1 LCLTAACLA
10 LAAPS
15 LPAAENPS
23 AKPDALRD
31 REKDIEELKRFSQV
45 LNIVERHYV
54 NEVTRSGLI
63 DGAVKGMLQ
72 SLDPH
77 STLLNKEE
85 FKEMKETT
93 SGEFFGIGIEITM
106 EGSQVVVV
114 TPIED
119 TPAYKAGFKPGDL
132 ILSVDGQPTMDM
144 GLQDV
149 VSRIRGPK
157 GTEVELVFMHRDD
170 KSPTTV
176 TIKRDAIP
184 LISVKTRELEPG
196 YHWMRLTRFS
206 ERTTQELLDALDDI
220 NKKGSLK
227 GLVLDLRNN
236 PGGLLDQ
243 AVRTADCFLRDGLIV
258 SVRGRDE
265 QANREFQATEQK
277 TDVTVPVVV
286 LVNAGSASAA
296 EIVAGA
302 LGDQK
307 RALLLGERTFGKGS
321 VQHIIPLPDASG
333 VKLTVA
339 LYYTPSGRSIQ
350 AEGIV
355 PDIVVPFEIPRDE
368 DGKMSSRF
376 LREQDL
382 RRHLEVDRSGKAKES
397 AKENEDA
404 DKERQAAKDKGK
416 KNQKDRKPDA
426 VSAEA
431 WELLERDNQLR
442 MGLQFVKNLPKLRQ
456 IQ

>member
-1 LCLTAACLA
+1 MRILFRRLIALCLA
-10 LAAPS
+10 LVCLALSAPW
-15 LPAAENPS
+15 LMAGMP
-23 AKPDALRD
+23 KDK
-31 REKDIEELKRFSQV
+31 EKDIDELKRFSQV

-54 NEVTRSGLI
+54 TEATRSDLI

-72 SLDPH
+72 NLDPH
-77 STLLNKEE
+77 STLLSKEE
-85 FKEMKETT
+85 FREMKETT

-106 EGSQVVVV
+106 ESNQVIVV

-119 TPAYKAGFKPGDL
+119 TPAYKAGFKSGDI

-144 GLQDV
+144 SLQDV

-157 GTEVELVFMHRDD
+157 GTEVEIVFMRRND

-184 LISVKTRELEPG
+184 LISVKARELESG
-196 YHWMRLTRFS
+196 YFWVRLTRFS
-206 ERTTQELLDALDDI
+206 ERTTQELRDALDDI

-227 GLVLDLRNN
+227 GIVLDLRSN
-236 PGGLLDQ
+236 PGGVLDQ
-243 AVRTADCFLRDGLIV
+243 AVKVADCFLKDGLIV
-258 SVRGRDE
+258 SMRGRDE
-265 QANREFQATEQK
+265 QANREFRATDQK
-277 TDVTVPVVV
+277 TDIMAPIVV

-307 RALLLGERTFGKGS
+307 RALLIGERTFGKGS
-321 VQHIIPLPDASG
+321 VQHIIALPDGSG

-350 AEGIV
+350 AEGID
-355 PDIVVPFEIPRDE
+355 PDIAMPFEIPRDE
-368 DGKMSSRF
+368 DGKTPSRF

-382 RRHLEVDRSGKAKES
+382 RRHLEVDRNGKAKETDPDA
-397 AKENEDA
+397 AKG
-404 DKERQAAKDKGK
+404 RTSAKDKGK
-416 KNQKDRKPDA
+416 KISKEKKPDSI
-426 VSAEA
+426 SAEV
-431 WELLERDNQLR
+431 WEFLERDNQLR

>member
-1 LCLTAACLA
+1 MRILLRRLAALCLTTACLTLSTSPL
-10 LAAPS
+10 LASAP
-15 LPAAENPS
+15 
-23 AKPDALRD
+23 KDK
-31 REKDIEELKRFSQV
+31 EKSIDELKRFSQV

-54 NEVTRSGLI
+54 NEATRNELI

-77 STLLNKEE
+77 STLLSKDE
-85 FKEMKETT
+85 FKDMKETT

-106 EGSQVVVV
+106 ESNQVVVV

-119 TPAYKAGFKPGDL
+119 TPAHKAGFKSGDI

-144 GLQDV
+144 SLQEV

-157 GTEVELVFMHRDD
+157 DTEVEIVFMRRDD
-170 KSPTTV
+170 KSPTTI

-184 LISVKTRELEPG
+184 LVSVKARELEPG
-196 YHWMRLTRFS
+196 YFWVRLTRFS
-206 ERTTQELLDALDDI
+206 ERTTPELRDALDDI
-220 NKKGSLK
+220 NKKGPPK
-227 GLVLDLRNN
+227 GIVLDLRSN
-236 PGGLLDQ
+236 PGGVLDQ
-243 AVRTADCFLRDGLIV
+243 AVKVADCFLKEGLIV
-258 SVRGRDE
+258 SMRGRDE
-265 QANREFQATEQK
+265 QASREFRATEQK
-277 TDVTVPVVV
+277 TDVTSSIVV

-321 VQHIIPLPDASG
+321 VQHIIALPDGSG

-350 AEGIV
+350 AEGID
-355 PDIVVPFEIPRDE
+355 PDIFVPFEMPRDE
-368 DGKMSSRF
+368 DAKTPSRF

-382 RRHLEVDRSGKAKES
+382 RRHLEVDRSGKAKEAAPDT
-397 AKENEDA
+397 AKE
-404 DKERQAAKDKGK
+404 RVSTRDKGK
-416 KNQKDRKPDA
+416 KTAKEKKPDSI
-426 VSAEA
+426 SAEA
-431 WELLERDNQLR
+431 WEFLERDNQLR

>member
-1 LCLTAACLA
+1 MRILFRRLSALCLAAA
-10 LAAPS
+10 WLAAVASPLMAGTLS
-15 LPAAENPS
+15 SKDKE
-23 AKPDALRD
+23 RD
-31 REKDIEELKRFSQV
+31 IDELKRFSHA

-54 NEVTRSGLI
+54 NEAARSALI

-77 STLLNKEE
+77 STLLSKEE
-85 FKEMKETT
+85 FKDMKETT

-106 EGSQVVVV
+106 ESNQVVVV

-119 TPAYKAGFKPGDL
+119 TPAYKAGFKSGDL

-144 GLQDV
+144 SLQDV

-157 GTEVELVFMHRDD
+157 GTDVEIVFMHRDD
-170 KSPTTV
+170 KTPTTV

-184 LISVKTRELEPG
+184 LVSVKARELEAG
-196 YHWMRLTRFS
+196 YFWVRLTRFS
-206 ERTTQELLDALDDI
+206 ERTTQELRDALNDI
-220 NKKGSLK
+220 NKKDALK
-227 GLVLDLRNN
+227 GIVFDLRSN
-236 PGGLLDQ
+236 PGGVLDQ
-243 AVRTADCFLRDGLIV
+243 AVSVADCFLKDGLIV
-258 SVRGRDE
+258 SMRGRDE
-265 QANREFQATEQK
+265 QANREFRATDQK
-277 TDVTVPVVV
+277 NDITAPIVV

-302 LGDQK
+302 LRDQK

-321 VQHIIPLPDASG
+321 VQHIIALPDGSG

-350 AEGIV
+350 AEGID
-355 PDIVVPFEIPRDE
+355 PDIVVPFEMPRDE
-368 DGKMSSRF
+368 DGRTPSRF

-382 RRHLEVDRSGKAKES
+382 RRHLEVDRNGKAKE
-397 AKENEDA
+397 A
-404 DKERQAAKDKGK
+404 DPDAAKGVSARDRGK
-416 KNQKDRKPDA
+416 KTVKEKRPDA

-431 WELLERDNQLR
+431 WEFLERDNQLR

-456 IQ
+456 LQ